1 MIFCQQSPQH
11 REGEYFVRVL
21 VKRAHDAPHVDSLES
36 GLEGNGACHAGF
48 ERVNFSAARAE
59 FQRQAK
65 IGAAHLLDRHAR
77 PGGGVY
83 RIHHV
88 GQGGAIRRI
97 GLKLSVKRAI
107 DQRRET
113 ARRLVQ
119 IHGLL
124 CHVVFV
130 WEK

>member
-1 MIFCQQSPQH
+1 MLGP
-11 REGEYFVRVL
+11 
-21 VKRAHDAPHVDSLES
+21 LES
-36 GLEGNGACHAGF
+36 GFEGNGASYAGL
-48 ERVNFSAARAE
+48 ERVDASAVRAE

-97 GLKLSVKRAI
+97 GLKLSVKRAS
-107 DQRRET
+107 DERRET
-113 ARRLVQ
+113 AGRLVQ
-119 IHGLL
+119 IHGFL